1 MEIKI
6 SKELNIII
14 NFARDEAMRTGSYG
28 ISPDH
33 LLLGIIRHRE
43 NAAAESLQGLSVDL
57 EALKQAIDENI
68 RTDKYIP
75 FSEYEKVSL
84 SRGAYNILSITIFEA
99 TKAES
104 GIVRP
109 EHLLL
114 ALLRSSVSGFG
125 QTWLNDRGIDYDCV
139 RNYMEAAGLFS
150 ADTAGKDTEDE
161 SRTHQDEE
169 ERKEHS
175 EESST
180 LEKYGYDLTQA
191 AIDGKL
197 DPVSGRETEIERV
210 IQILGRRKKNNPML
224 VGDPGVGKS
233 AIVEAIAQRIA
244 DGDTTPALLGKRI
257 ISLDIASIVAG
268 TKFRGDF
275 EKRLKAIIN
284 EISSNPDIILFID
297 EFHTI
302 VGAGGASG
310 SLDAAN
316 ILKPALARG
325 EIHCIGATT
334 MDEFR
339 KIVEKDG
346 ALDRR
351 FQKIMVEPADIP
363 QTMKILKLLQMKY
376 EFFHFVN
383 YTDSAIEACVKLS
396 DRYITDRCLPDKAID
411 VMDEAGSMVRL
422 KHPEKKAGDLPKVT
436 EEDVAT
442 VISTMTGI
450 PVYKVASSERA
461 RLIKM
466 EDRLKEM
473 VIGQDE
479 AIEKVVRA
487 IRRNR
492 AGIKDPHRPI
502 GSFLFFGST
511 GVGKT
516 QLAKSLAGYLFDSEE
531 SMVRIDMSEYME
543 KFTASKLIGAPPG
556 YVGFEEGGQ
565 LSERVRRKP
574 YCVVLLDEIEK
585 AHPDIFNLLL
595 QVLDEGRLTDS
606 NGRTVD
612 FRNTI
617 MIMTSNVGS
626 RDVDEFGSGLGFAT
640 SAGSIEEKRKN
651 ILEKSIKR
659 LFPPEFLNRIDEQIF
674 FNSLTK
680 DDLGKIVEIELRDL
694 RERVSAAGYK
704 LENSAGCRF
713 RSVIRRPPAEKGDT
727 EIHRRSCIGIHH
739 HGREDAGREWGI
751 SFRQTSVHRS
761 GQERLG
767 HDGSYERLTPVSS
780 RSNSFT
786 RSRMSL
792 KD

>member
-1 MEIKI
+1 M
-6 SKELNIII
+6 
-14 NFARDEAMRTGSYG
+14 
-28 ISPDH
+28 
-33 LLLGIIRHRE
+33 
-43 NAAAESLQGLSVDL
+43 
-57 EALKQAIDENI
+57 
-68 RTDKYIP
+68 
-75 FSEYEKVSL
+75 
-84 SRGAYNILSITIFEA
+84 
-99 TKAES
+99 
-104 GIVRP
+104 
-109 EHLLL
+109 
-114 ALLRSSVSGFG
+114 
-125 QTWLNDRGIDYDCV
+125 
-139 RNYMEAAGLFS
+139 
-150 ADTAGKDTEDE
+150 
-161 SRTHQDEE
+161 
-169 ERKEHS
+169 
-175 EESST
+175 
-180 LEKYGYDLTQA
+180 
-191 AIDGKL
+191 
-197 DPVSGRETEIERV
+197 
-210 IQILGRRKKNNPML
+210 
-224 VGDPGVGKS
+224 
-233 AIVEAIAQRIA
+233 EAIAQRIA

-422 KHPEKKAGDLPKVT
+422 KRPEKKAGDLPKVT

-502 GSFLFFGST
+502 GSFLFFGPT

-626 RDVDEFGSGLGFAT
+626 REVDEFGSGLGFAT

-704 LENSAGCRF
+704 LTITSAAKKIVLDAGF
-713 RSVIRRPPAEKGDT
+713 DPSYGARPLKRAIQKYIEDPVSEFIITDGKTPAENGESVSDRRLYIVPDKNGSGTTAAMKG
-727 EIHRRSCIGIHH
+727 
-739 HGREDAGREWGI
+739 
-751 SFRQTSVHRS
+751 
-761 GQERLG
+761 
-767 HDGSYERLTPVSS
+767 
-780 RSNSFT
+780 
-786 RSRMSL
+786 
-792 KD
+792 

>member
-1 MEIKI
+1 
-6 SKELNIII
+6 
-14 NFARDEAMRTGSYG
+14 
-28 ISPDH
+28 
-33 LLLGIIRHRE
+33 
-43 NAAAESLQGLSVDL
+43 
-57 EALKQAIDENI
+57 
-68 RTDKYIP
+68 
-75 FSEYEKVSL
+75 
-84 SRGAYNILSITIFEA
+84 
-99 TKAES
+99 
-104 GIVRP
+104 
-109 EHLLL
+109 
-114 ALLRSSVSGFG
+114 
-125 QTWLNDRGIDYDCV
+125 
-139 RNYMEAAGLFS
+139 
-150 ADTAGKDTEDE
+150 
-161 SRTHQDEE
+161 
-169 ERKEHS
+169 
-175 EESST
+175 
-180 LEKYGYDLTQA
+180 
-191 AIDGKL
+191 
-197 DPVSGRETEIERV
+197 
-210 IQILGRRKKNNPML
+210 
-224 VGDPGVGKS
+224 
-233 AIVEAIAQRIA
+233 
-244 DGDTTPALLGKRI
+244 
-257 ISLDIASIVAG
+257 
-268 TKFRGDF
+268 
-275 EKRLKAIIN
+275 
-284 EISSNPDIILFID
+284 
-297 EFHTI
+297 
-302 VGAGGASG
+302 
-310 SLDAAN
+310 
-316 ILKPALARG
+316 
-325 EIHCIGATT
+325 
-334 MDEFR
+334 
-339 KIVEKDG
+339 
-346 ALDRR
+346 
-351 FQKIMVEPADIP
+351 
-363 QTMKILKLLQMKY
+363 
-376 EFFHFVN
+376 
-383 YTDSAIEACVKLS
+383 
-396 DRYITDRCLPDKAID
+396 
-411 VMDEAGSMVRL
+411 MVRL

-502 GSFLFFGST
+502 GSFLFFGPT

-626 RDVDEFGSGLGFAT
+626 REVDEFGSGLGFAT

-704 LENSAGCRF
+704 LTITSAAKKIVLDAGF
-713 RSVIRRPPAEKGDT
+713 DPSYGARPLKRAIQKYIEDPVSEFIITDGKTPAENGESVSDRRLYIVPDKNGSGTTAAMKG
-727 EIHRRSCIGIHH
+727 
-739 HGREDAGREWGI
+739 
-751 SFRQTSVHRS
+751 
-761 GQERLG
+761 
-767 HDGSYERLTPVSS
+767 
-780 RSNSFT
+780 
-786 RSRMSL
+786 
-792 KD
+792 